1 MRQYTNIIDI
11 RKKIFEQ
18 LESIALTCQADCLY
32 ESFTDLLCCNS
43 ELECIYL
50 INDLG
55 IQVTDTLFQP
65 ESYFRNRT
73 MFSPMKRGDNH
84 VSKSFFNYAIHHPD
98 KIYIS
103 DKYISLATGNFCQT
117 FSRMIHPQ
125 NASAFI
131 LCADFKMY

>member
-1 MRQYTNIIDI
+1 
-11 RKKIFEQ
+11 
-18 LESIALTCQADCLY
+18 
-32 ESFTDLLCCNS
+32 
-43 ELECIYL
+43 
-50 INDLG
+50 
-55 IQVTDTLFQP
+55 
-65 ESYFRNRT
+65 
-73 MFSPMKRGDNH
+73 MFSPMKKGDNH

-117 FSRMIHPQ
+117 FSRMIRPQ

>member
-32 ESFTDLLCCNS
+32 ESFTGLLCCNS

-73 MFSPMKRGDNH
+73 MFSPMKKGDNH